1 MKSAHA
7 VKTAGHWYSAGAID
21 CVTLDAHG
29 RHRRR
34 IVLTG
39 ERGTTFMLDLPHA
52 IALRDGDGLLL
63 DDGAMVRVAGHA
75 EPLIEIA
82 AADAHELARL
92 AWHIGNR
99 HVDVQIVG
107 DRLRIR
113 RDHVIEDMLRGLGA
127 RLSPVEAPFDPE
139 QGAYGQHSHG
149 HDHAHGY
156 DHARDDEHHRDD
168 RRHHHHEPDH
178 AHEHNHERDHDHG

>member
-1 MKSAHA
+1 MKRAQE
-7 VKTAGHWYSAGAID
+7 VKPVGHWDGATAVDRIA
-21 CVTLDAHG
+21 LDAHD

-34 IVLTG
+34 AVLTG
-39 ERGTTFMLDLPHA
+39 EGGTTFLLDLPQA
-52 IALRDGDGLLL
+52 TALRDGDGLVL
-63 DDGAMVRVAGHA
+63 DDGSIVRVVGRA

-82 AADAHELARL
+82 ASNARELARL

-127 RLSPVEAPFDPE
+127 RLSRIEAPFDPE
-139 QGAYGQHSHG
+139 HGAYQHHHDGHRHDHARG
-149 HDHAHGY
+149 HDHRH
-156 DHARDDEHHRDD
+156 DE
-168 RRHHHHEPDH
+168 DH
-178 AHEHNHERDHDHG
+178 AHDHD